1 MRQLSIMW
9 IQQKLRSF
17 LREQQNNSSLTE
29 QEKGLMLEI
38 ADKVWR
44 RIVRARGFA
53 FFTEEVLGFNNAGHQ
68 NEWCNVLGNKK
79 RYRRI
84 VDAAPRNHS
93 KSTEFSVNYPL
104 WEIADDPNVRILLVS
119 GVDSQSQSFLREIK
133 GRIERDQSYVDF
145 AGQLKPQ
152 TPEKWTDK
160 EIILK
165 RTRTDIKDPTI
176 STSSVEGTILAKRA
190 DIIICDDLL
199 NFENT
204 RTPEQRQKIKDWFNL
219 VLLPVLEPK
228 TGRLI
233 VVGTIWQVGDLMEDL
248 LKDPTFDFRKRYQ
261 AIIKEPEH
269 SSQQEKLWQEW
280 CNLYVE
286 DREDNRER
294 AEVFRNEHRAE
305 MDADIQVL
313 WPERFSY
320 DELYMLR
327 YSDPYA
333 FARAYMNDPASRP
346 SQLIKR
352 EWIEA
357 ALKKGA
363 NLKLQDAP
371 FVDYTELTTEGV
383 DLAISQETASDDTAK
398 VTLDKLK
405 YDWNGLK
412 AGSFVLRQIKRGKM
426 TGGETKTMITTDF
439 YAIRPHGIRVES
451 VAYQEYLVRELN
463 DNGIPV
469 RGHRTGSE
477 KWDSSVGVNTIGTLL
492 EHGLLAIPSDSRDA
506 RTKDLIGKLVAEM
519 LAFPEGHTGDSLM
532 ALWFSYL
539 EMVEIMGTGYLM
551 PKAGIELMD
560 VQNLPAPENTPER
573 KAQEREADLKI
584 IDATDVQRARALYWK
599 EEERKLMSGSAR
611 AAFRRRG

>member
-1 MRQLSIMW
+1 MW
-9 IQQKLRSF
+9 TQQKLRNF
-17 LREQQNNSSLTE
+17 LREQQNDSSLTTE
-29 QEKGLMLEI
+29 EKGVYLDT
-38 ADKVWR
+38 ADKLWKKL
-44 RIVRARGFA
+44 VRNLGFG

-68 NEWCNVLGNKK
+68 WEWTSILGNKK
-79 RYRRI
+79 RYHRI

-104 WEIADDPNVRILLVS
+104 WEIADDSNVRILLVS

-145 AGQLKPQ
+145 AGQLKPAV
-152 TPEKWTDK
+152 PEKWTDK

-176 STSSVEGTILAKRA
+176 STTSVEGTILSKRA

-248 LKDPTFDFRKRYQ
+248 LKDPTFDFKKRYQ
-261 AIIKEPEH
+261 AIIKEPDRGSE
-269 SSQQEKLWQEW
+269 QEKLWQQW
-280 CNLYVE
+280 CDLYVE
-286 DREDNRER
+286 ERDDNRER
-294 AEVFRNEHRAE
+294 AELFRNEHRAD
-305 MDADIQVL
+305 MDRNIEVL

-333 FARAYMNDPASRP
+333 FARAYQNDPASRP

-357 ALKKGA
+357 ALKRGA

-371 FVDYTELTTEGV
+371 FMEYTELTTEGV
-383 DLAISQETASDDTAK
+383 DLAISQENLSDDTAK

-405 YDWNGLK
+405 FDWNGLT
-412 AGSFVLRQIKRGKM
+412 AGSYVLRQIKRGKM
-426 TGGETKTMITTDF
+426 TGGETKEMIATDF
-439 YAIRPHGIRVES
+439 YAIRPNGIRVES

-463 DNGIPV
+463 DGGIPV

-492 EHGLLAIPSDSRDA
+492 EHGQLAIPSDPHDA
-506 RTKDLIGKLVAEM
+506 RTKDLVGKLVAEM

-532 ALWFSYL
+532 ALWFAYL
-539 EMVEIMGTGYLM
+539 EMVEITGTRITIPSM
-551 PKAGIELMD
+551 STAQVEL
-560 VQNLPAPENTPER
+560 NKPLPAPQNTPER
-573 KAQEREADLKI
+573 KEQEKTADQELTAQADL
-584 IDATDVQRARALYWK
+584 QRSRAAYWKDEERRLMNARAKQTLG
-599 EEERKLMSGSAR
+599 RK
-611 AAFRRRG
+611 